1 MQDYATR
8 SEKAQV
14 TAAVRVARGFAV
26 PVVGPV
32 PPVPALAPGLICAV
46 VGWDRDFLPEPQSM
60 PPTVEALERHE
71 IAADL
76 AHQVSQ
82 QGQRQPHR
90 REVGAAV
97 ADDARHGAQVP
108 SLATEMLIA
117 PPFLA

>member
-1 MQDYATR
+1 MTLL
-8 SEKAQV
+8 
-14 TAAVRVARGFAV
+14 TAFKDTTDPIFGLTPFELLLGLIVVAF
-26 PVVGPV
+26 
-32 PPVPALAPGLICAV
+32 ICAV

-97 ADDARHGAQVP
+97 ADDARQGAQIP
-108 SLATEMLIA
+108 FAGYRNAHRA